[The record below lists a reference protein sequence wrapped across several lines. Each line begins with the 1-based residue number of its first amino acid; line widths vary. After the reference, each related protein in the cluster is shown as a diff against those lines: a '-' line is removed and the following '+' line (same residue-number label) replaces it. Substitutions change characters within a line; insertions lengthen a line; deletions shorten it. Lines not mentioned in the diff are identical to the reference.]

1 MLAILSLSWE
11 KEKFSPFQSWCNL
24 CESHLVKQCGQVG
37 FLPCIRNDIFQDS
50 KKHSPSPIGRI
61 IISNCEYASPNSHT
75 FKSHPRTLEQKSNV
89 WFQHLVHEPL
99 KSSMGITQPKR
110 HHHIGKC
117 TPWSGE
123 CCFQDVFLCNF
134 DLVITIIT
142 IPKTI

>member
-1 MLAILSLSWE
+1 
-11 KEKFSPFQSWCNL
+11 
-24 CESHLVKQCGQVG
+24 VKQCGQVG

-50 KKHSPSPIGRI
+50 NKHSPSPISRT
-61 IISNCEYASPNSHT
+61 IISNCEYASPTPIHSKVIQGHLN
-75 FKSHPRTLEQKSNV
+75 KKSNV

-99 KSSMGITQPKR
+99 KSSMGNTQPKR

-123 CCFQDVFLCNF
+123 CSFQDVFLCNF
-134 DLVITIIT
+134 DLVITIIA